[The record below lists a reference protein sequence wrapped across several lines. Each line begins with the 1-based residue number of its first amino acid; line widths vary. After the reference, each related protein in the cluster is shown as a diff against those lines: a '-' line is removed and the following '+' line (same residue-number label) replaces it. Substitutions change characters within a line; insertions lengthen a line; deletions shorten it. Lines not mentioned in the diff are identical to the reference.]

1 MLGFPS
7 RDKGKENVSM
17 DVTPTEWFG
26 SIRSSVFMYVVHV
39 HLCAGVYSCESWRA
53 TCGGT
58 PQEPAIDF

>member
-1 MLGFPS
+1 
-7 RDKGKENVSM
+7 M